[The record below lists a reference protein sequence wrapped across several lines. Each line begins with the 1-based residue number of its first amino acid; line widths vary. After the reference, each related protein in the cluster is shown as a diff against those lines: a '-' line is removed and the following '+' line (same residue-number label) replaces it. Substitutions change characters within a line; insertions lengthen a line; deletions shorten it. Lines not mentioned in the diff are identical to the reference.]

1 MTRRLRPLWC
11 GAALGLLTA
20 LSAVPGAP
28 QDQNQN
34 AQTPP
39 QPRERPAGVVRPPR
53 TRRGYTA
60 GQQPRAGTP
69 PLPAPAGAGQ
79 LGQPG
84 PPAAR
89 AGGAPQDAS
98 SPTAPPT
105 KLEVVQGR
113 GGEKEV
119 WMEVYDL
126 DLDHLLRLLS
136 SEAGVTITK
145 TEAVKG
151 KVTIIAPDPVPLDV
165 AFQILDSILQMRGY
179 AMIRDGCGIY
189 KIMPMNEAAQSGL
202 PVNFGANPE
211 EVPDTAE
218 LITQVVQL
226 RNLSANDA
234 AQDIS
239 SLLSAGVGGGGPGQ
253 GGGAFT
259 ARVVPT
265 TTNALIITDTAA
277 NVKRVLTIIA
287 DMEQQL
293 SGGYQI
299 FRLQYYD
306 ASTMADVINSLIL
319 SRGGGAAVPTGAR
332 RQPWEVRA
340 AQGGRPGAPAP
351 QRQPTPPTAAAG
363 ASVSGSEFVF
373 PDTKTNSLVVQATP
387 IHLQQISNLV
397 DQLDRP
403 VNLRDSF
410 VVYPVQNLMASELA
424 QRVGQHLG
432 ITVNVTQGGG
442 TAGAGTSAGRSAAAS
457 RGASSATGRGR
468 TSYRGGTSAT
478 PFGTGGTN
486 VYRGLSVP
494 GDASSGEAKSS
505 LEVEPLAAPSTRVA
519 DPMEV
524 AQAPEGAVAVPAAP
538 PAPVAS
544 GPGAEIVAGDEGEVV
559 SPTAGGGQA
568 VITAD
573 DNTNTILV
581 TGPPEQADLIQ
592 AMLEKLDVLPPQVY
606 IQAIIAEVILSN
618 DQNLGFE
625 WSNLMATLNH
635 NGEQFQ
641 GIFDTNFGLG
651 ARDDNGNLT
660 RTIGTGLSG
669 FITGPENFAA
679 LLTALAQSQNVRVLS
694 TPSIFTSNNEPGNIT
709 VASGIPFPTTTLTST
724 TGTGTG
730 VTPVIQTGVDYQNVG
745 IVLDVTPRITQGD
758 VVHLEV
764 GVSANDVGDPIIV
777 GGQSFPTT
785 RDREAQATLSVKDGY
800 TVVLGGLMR
809 DSVSHSATKVPILGD
824 IPLVGALFRSS
835 HTHVDKSEL
844 LVFLTPHVVR
854 SPADA
859 ARLTD
864 EEKCK
869 LQELPRSLQKPSAPV
884 PVPVAPMPVQPAA
897 PVR

>member
-1 MTRRLRPLWC
+1 MTRRLRSLWC
-11 GAALGLLTA
+11 GATLGLLIA
-20 LSAVPGAP
+20 VSAAPGAP
-28 QDQNQN
+28 QNQGTE
-34 AQTPP
+34 TPP
-39 QPRERPAGVVRPPR
+39 QPRERPAGTPRTPR

-60 GQQPRAGTP
+60 GQQPRAGAP
-69 PLPAPAGAGQ
+69 PLPAPAAPGQAGA
-79 LGQPG
+79 
-84 PPAAR
+84 PAGR
-89 AGGAPQDAS
+89 GGAPAQDAS

-136 SEAGVTITK
+136 TEAGVLITK

-179 AMIRDGCGIY
+179 AMIRDGTGIY
-189 KIMPMNEAAQSGL
+189 KIMPMNDAAQSGL

-211 EVPDTAE
+211 EIPDTSE

-226 RNLSANDA
+226 RNLSATDA
-234 AQDIS
+234 AQDIV
-239 SLLSAGVGGGGPGQ
+239 SLLSTGVGGGGPGQ

-277 NVKRVLTIIA
+277 NIKRVLTIIA

-293 SGGYQI
+293 SGGYQV

-319 SRGGGAAVPTGAR
+319 ARGGAAAATGAR

-340 AQGGRPGAPAP
+340 AQGGRPGAPVP
-351 QRQPTPPTAAAG
+351 QRQPTPTAAAG
-363 ASVSGSEFVF
+363 ATVSGSEFVF

-387 IHLQQISNLV
+387 IHLEQISSLV

-403 VNLRDSF
+403 VSLRDSF

-432 ITVNVTQGGG
+432 ITVNVSQAGAA
-442 TAGAGTSAGRSAAAS
+442 AGAGTAAS
-457 RGASSATGRGR
+457 RARTAAGSRGLGTTTGRVG
-468 TSYRGGTSAT
+468 TSYRSGVSTT
-478 PFGTGGTN
+478 PFGTGGTSI
-486 VYRGLSVP
+486 YRGLSVP
-494 GDASSGEAKSS
+494 DDSQAGGAKSS
-505 LEVEPLAAPSTRVA
+505 LEVEPLAAPSTRAA

-524 AQAPEGAVAVPAAP
+524 AQAPEGAVPVPAAP
-538 PAPVAS
+538 PVPVVS
-544 GPGAEIVAGDEGEVV
+544 GPGAEVIAGDEGGVV
-559 SPTAGGGQA
+559 SPTGSGVQA

-606 IQAIIAEVILSN
+606 IQAIIAEVALTEGQ
-618 DQNLGFE
+618 DLGFE
-625 WSNLMATLNH
+625 WDHLVATLNH
-635 NGEQFQ
+635 EGQEFE
-641 GIFDTNFGLG
+641 GIFGSNFGLG
-651 ARDDNGNLT
+651 ARDEEGNLT
-660 RTIGTGLSG
+660 RTIGTGLTG
-669 FITGPENFAA
+669 FITGPEGFASLLVA
-679 LLTALAQSQNVRVLS
+679 LGTDSNVRILS
-694 TPSIFTSNNEPGNIT
+694 TPSIFTSNNEAGNIT
-709 VASGIPFPTTTLTST
+709 VASQIPFPTTTLTST

-730 VTPVIQTGVDYQNVG
+730 VSPVIQTGVEYRNVG

-758 VVHLEV
+758 IVHLDV
-764 GVSANDVGDPIIV
+764 MVSADDVGDPISV
-777 GGQSFPTT
+777 GGQQYPTT
-785 RDREAQATLSVKDGY
+785 RNRQAQAILSIKDGY
-800 TVVLGGLMR
+800 TVALGGLMR
-809 DSVSHSATKVPILGD
+809 DAVSRNVSKVPILGD
-824 IPLVGALFRSS
+824 IPLVGALFRASK
-835 HTHVDKSEL
+835 TRVEKTEL
-844 LVFLTPHVVR
+844 LVFLTPRVVR
-854 SPADA
+854 TPADA
-859 ARLTD
+859 ARVSD

-869 LQELPRSLQKPSAPV
+869 LQEIPRSLQKPSAPAQA
-884 PVPVAPMPVQPAA
+884 PVAPLPAQPGA